1 MTLSRRWKHILERL
15 RHRQQIRET
24 YQETR
29 LEKYTT
35 FDNTIST
42 VIPVQILNNNIH
54 ILTPNAITVEELILV
69 IGNHYNREPKAFYVT
84 SLGRLL
90 LSVDRLLPGQ
100 SIHIIPRLVGKGVG
114 DKRKSKRLLEKT
126 DVTSTLTSLRI
137 LVTETLG
144 TLVPFPDRPDPS
156 IRTEGVQELR
166 DQLKKLHQQTQSGS
180 HALRE
185 DIRHLV
191 VAAEDMPLQ
200 LQELHVVTILSQ

>member
-1 MTLSRRWKHILERL
+1 M
-15 RHRQQIRET
+15 
-24 YQETR
+24 
-29 LEKYTT
+29 
-35 FDNTIST
+35 
-42 VIPVQILNNNIH
+42 
-54 ILTPNAITVEELILV
+54 TPNSITVEELLLS
-69 IGNHYNREPKAFYVT
+69 IGNHYNREPKVFYVT
-84 SLGRLL
+84 SLGRFL
-90 LSVDRLLPGQ
+90 LSADPSTRSEYPHHTYLLPGQ